1 MSIANED
8 LINAAREARRNAYSR
23 YSRFSVG
30 AALIDDRGHLHVGC
44 NVENAAYPLGSC
56 AEAGAI
62 AAMVLQGG
70 RRIAKIAVVGGIG
83 GIGEAGPCTPCGGC
97 RQRILEFADENT
109 IILAVDD
116 SGEWQEYTIDALL
129 PASFHL
135 PGI

>member
-23 YSRFSVG
+23 YSEFSVG
-30 AALIDDRGHLHVGC
+30 AALIDDRGHLHGGC

-70 RRIAKIAVVGGIG
+70 RKIARIAVVGGIG
-83 GIGEAGPCTPCGGC
+83 ETGPCTPCGGC
-97 RQRILEFADENT
+97 RQRILEFADEDT

-129 PASFHL
+129 PASFRL
-135 PGI
+135 PGV